1 MKINLR
7 LLSPGQLKWLLAT
20 TLGLTAGHLGFT
32 TTAWGQTMD
41 VVASTAAF
49 PANASTAELTVP
61 QGNGEVI
68 ADIQLRVIDTA
79 EAAYVSVADILQT
92 FQLQPGDIYDADL
105 AQADLSQLAGMA
117 ERVMLTLEP
126 AADPSQIVMVVT
138 AEEPNSF
145 FYGFGS
151 LPRPTALS
159 GPLRPNTVRAS
170 SNSARGFSV
179 KVHGGIDNIGDNNQ
193 RLTVGLLGGENTV
206 GAEVDFRQ
214 FFEDGSGYGLNFQNR
229 RGIEPEFEGGD
240 TEVDLANGDDPW
252 VHRLGGGVEYFRP
265 IADDLE
271 AALGVSYQRISVRD
285 DAFTNDVFDED
296 ELGNSLT
303 VSDSGQDD
311 LLTVSLVGELD
322 RRDDDDNPTKG
333 YRLLFGTDQSIPIGD
348 ADIFFNRLSAN
359 YTQFVPL
366 NLFGFIEGPRTL
378 VLNVQGGTIIGD
390 DTPPYEA
397 FTLGGS
403 SSVRGYSSGE
413 LGTGESFVQATAEYR
428 FPMFNFSALDDNID
442 VGGTLFFDY
451 ASDLGTAD
459 KVIGEPAEARD
470 KPGDG
475 FGYGAGIRALT
486 SIGTVRLE
494 FGLNDEANSQ
504 VIFKIGERF

>member
-1 MKINLR
+1 MKINLQ
-7 LLSPGQLKWLLAT
+7 LFSPCQFRWLLAT
-20 TLGLTAGHLGFT
+20 TLGLTAGPLWLT
-32 TTAWGQTMD
+32 TTAWGQTAEGPALSAAPTD
-41 VVASTAAF
+41 ISAS
-49 PANASTAELTVP
+49 ELAVP

-68 ADIQLRVIDTA
+68 ADLQLRVLDA
-79 EAAYVSVADILQT
+79 EQDADAPVADILQT
-92 FQLQPGDIYDADL
+92 FQLQPGDIYDPELAREDL
-105 AQADLSQLAGMA
+105 AQLAGMA

-126 AADPSQIVMVVT
+126 TDEPDQIVMVVT

-151 LPRPTALS
+151 LSRPTALP
-159 GPLRPNTVRAS
+159 GPLRPNTVRPS

-179 KVHGGIDNIGDNNQ
+179 RIHGGIDNIGDNNQ

-214 FFEDGSGYGLNFQNR
+214 FFDDGSGYGLNFQNR
-229 RGIEPEFEGGD
+229 RGVEPEFDGGD
-240 TEVDLANGDDPW
+240 NDVDLANGDDPW

-265 IADDLE
+265 LADDLE

-303 VSDSGQDD
+303 VDDSGQDD
-311 LLTVSLVGELD
+311 LLMVSFVGELD
-322 RRDDDDNPTKG
+322 RRNDADNPTEG

-366 NLFGFIEGPRTL
+366 NLFGFTEGPRTL
-378 VLNVQGGTIIGD
+378 VLNVQGGTILGD

-397 FTLGGS
+397 FSLGGS

-428 FPMFNFSALDDNID
+428 FPMFSFSALDDDID

-451 ASDLGTAD
+451 ATDLGTGD
-459 KVIGEPAEARD
+459 DVIGEPAEARD

-475 FGYGAGIRALT
+475 FGYGVGVRALT
-486 SIGTVRLE
+486 AVGAVRLE
-494 FGLNDEANSQ
+494 FGLNDEGDSQ
-504 VIFKIGERF
+504 VIFKIGDRF